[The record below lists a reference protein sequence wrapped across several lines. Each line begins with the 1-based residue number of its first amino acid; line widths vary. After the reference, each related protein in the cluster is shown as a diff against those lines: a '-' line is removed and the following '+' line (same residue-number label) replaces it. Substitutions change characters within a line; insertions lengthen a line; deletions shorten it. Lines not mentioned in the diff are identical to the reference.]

1 MNLKAQTWEPTRN
14 NGQILSMCCR
24 DWVTFSCCW
33 LQPKLLC
40 RVVVKS
46 LVCPSN
52 VTSTLLQVLLQNLK
66 LTGSILKFRG
76 PVLKFRGLDLKFRG
90 PDLKF
95 RGSDLKFRGSD
106 LKFRGSDLKFRGSD
120 LKFRG
125 SDLKF
130 RGSDLKF
137 RGSDLKFR
145 GSALNSEGPSVLKD
159 FWHHFLIKK
168 QSKIKVFGDKRMPN

>member
-24 DWVTFSCCW
+24 DWVTVFCWW

-76 PVLKFRGLDLKFRG
+76 PVLKFSGSDLKFRG

-106 LKFRGSDLKFRGSD
+106 LKFRGSDLKFRGSA
-120 LKFRG
+120 LNSEG
-125 SDLKF
+125 QTLNSEGQTLNSE
-130 RGSDLKF
+130 GQTLNSE
-137 RGSDLKFR
+137 GQT
-145 GSALNSEGPSVLKD
+145 LNSEGPSVLKE
-159 FWHHFLIKK
+159 FWHHFLIKNNQK
-168 QSKIKVFGDKRMPN
+168 SKFLVKNVC